1 MRTDYK
7 FNIKRKCDRMKKIEA
22 IIKPYKVEEIKNS
35 LVEVGIH
42 GMTVTYVEGF
52 GSQGGHKENYRA
64 AEIAVSFLPKIKI
77 EIVVD
82 NEKVDDVIDAII
94 RHAKTDPN
102 GAIGDGKI
110 FIYNIEN
117 AIRIRTQEEGSIAL

>member
-1 MRTDYK
+1 
-7 FNIKRKCDRMKKIEA
+7 MKKIEA

-35 LVEVGIH
+35 LVKVGIH

-82 NEKVDDVIDAII
+82 NEKVDDVIDSII